1 MTRKDRLRRTVL
13 LCSSFARNLAF
24 YRVGQAGPARKLL
37 SASHPQA
44 SFWRQ
49 ANANFFD
56 MCVLEWCKLLSDR
69 KGEHHWSQ
77 VVSNPAAFEPAML
90 RHVGLDAAAFRAEKE
105 AMRHYRDKF
114 IAHLDDLPVMDIP
127 MLDTA
132 QRSVWFYHGYILA
145 HEVRPGDLVS
155 LPDTANKLILGYEEC
170 AAEAV
175 AATAGALAA
184 AP

>member
-114 IAHLDDLPVMDIP
+114 IAHLDDLPVPRAEESWPRWLLSSVGGSRHCGSFAVLTTQNSSRMSHWASASASHGSRRTSSIS
-127 MLDTA
+127 
-132 QRSVWFYHGYILA
+132 RSICIW
-145 HEVRPGDLVS
+145 RRS
-155 LPDTANKLILGYEEC
+155 
-170 AAEAV
+170 
-175 AATAGALAA
+175 
-184 AP
+184 